1 MSQNKS
7 SVILS
12 YKRDQSFLLRLRD
25 FIPTIKLSGH
35 WGAFGGTIEAGES
48 ALEGSYRELWE
59 EICYKPKA
67 ISPFRK
73 CTTGEPILHIFL
85 QI

>member
-35 WGAFGGTIEAGES
+35 WGAFGGTIDAGES
-48 ALEGSYRELWE
+48 DFEGHIESYGKK
-59 EICYKPKA
+59 YTNK
-67 ISPFRK
+67 
-73 CTTGEPILHIFL
+73 T
-85 QI
+85 